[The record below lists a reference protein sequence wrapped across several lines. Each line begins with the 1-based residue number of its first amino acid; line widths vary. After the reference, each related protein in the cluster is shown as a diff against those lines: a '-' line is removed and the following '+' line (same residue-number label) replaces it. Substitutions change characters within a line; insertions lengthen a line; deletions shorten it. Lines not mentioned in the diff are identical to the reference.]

1 MSCVDLSR
9 RFVHATAKG
18 WKIVHMQTCGWEM
31 VTSVTLALS
40 YPSRELKE
48 LFSEQLLLQ
57 YPIISPL
64 SERHTDGVAGEEDQE
79 NDSRSK

>member
-1 MSCVDLSR
+1 MQLQKDGRQLTSR
-9 RFVHATAKG
+9 HV
-18 WKIVHMQTCGWEM
+18 VVNEEM

-57 YPIISPL
+57 YPIISLL
-64 SERHTDGVAGEEDQE
+64 SERHTDGVAGEEEQE